1 MKIRIL
7 MGFDGYEAGQ
17 VFPDWPAGMCESLI
31 GRRMIEEVKDEPAPA
46 PEPAPKPVVTGKR
59 K

>member
-7 MGFDGYEAGQ
+7 MGFDGYEVGQ
-17 VFPDWPAGMCESLI
+17 VFDDWPPGMCEILI
-31 GRRMIEEVKDEPAPA
+31 GRRMIEEVKEEPAPA
-46 PEPAPKPVVTGKR
+46 PVAVAKR

>member
-17 VFPDWPAGMCESLI
+17 VFDCWPPGMCEVLI
-31 GRRMIEEVKDEPAPA
+31 RRGMIEEVKDTPRPAA
-46 PEPAPKPVVTGKR
+46 KTAVTAKGK
-59 K
+59 

>member
-7 MGFDGYEAGQ
+7 IGFDGYEVGQ
-17 VFPDWPAGMCESLI
+17 VFDNWPPGMCEILI
-31 GRRMIEEVKDEPAPA
+31 GRRMIEEVKDEPAPK
-46 PEPAPKPVVTGKR
+46 PAVVGKR

>member
-1 MKIRIL
+1 MKIRVLI
-7 MGFDGYEAGQ
+7 GFDGYEAGQ
-17 VFPDWPAGMCESLI
+17 VFDNWPPGMCEVLI

-46 PEPAPKPVVTGKR
+46 PKPAVASKR

>member
-7 MGFDGYEAGQ
+7 MGFDGYEVGQ
-17 VFPDWPAGMCESLI
+17 VFDNWPPGMCEILI
-31 GRRMIEEVKDEPAPA
+31 GRRMIEEVEEVKEEPAPA
-46 PEPAPKPVVTGKR
+46 LVAAAKR